1 MLNREGR
8 KQRTERTC
16 KCFRD
21 TRTRVRGPISR
32 STPAMPPT
40 RPDRRAAGRAERLR
54 LTVCVWWVWWAP
66 AVGRVAGAPPPAPQQ
81 SDLSLR
87 RAFLGLDKC
96 NACVG
101 TSVCKKLFRNQIMF
115 DWWISP
121 HAAATAALAQK
132 QSFMA
137 NLTDDSSSWRLVAL
151 SFLSSPD
158 LHAPSDRSIC
168 RSAGRQSPCSIEVV
182 LKATRRFKS
191 LNQSHILLPHMVE
204 GLRTPLLRCPSQ
216 RLLDRIVRRYAEVV
230 DVGSVQMKHF
240 SERDKLRLLHT
251 LAINQQP
258 LMLQM
263 FPGTEGWPFPR
274 YQGSCGRLMV
284 WASSRPLWGLYG
296 SSEEFFQRVDVA
308 YQLLQ
313 ITQGLG
319 HNSLGFQIYYTRLE
333 EDMFGLLDDQRVF
346 ISDASS
352 LGVIDLEQGLPPD
365 TPSHSGSGKDIFS
378 CLGQGLSTCHRPPPC
393 SSVRPTQSF
402 TLLCTVL
409 LPRLLLTPSEKG
421 EGKAARLPEDVP
433 LMLGVCANPSQ
444 PDWKIMAAVGSL
456 IDLLKPLRPCNPYFA
471 YRYPECT
478 YNHKY

>member
-352 LGVIDLEQGLPPD
+352 LGVIDLEQGPTNPLL
-365 TPSHSGSGKDIFS
+365 FQR
-378 CLGQGLSTCHRPPPC
+378 GQFTETCCETMGFPLTPPPTQALERTSSPAWVRVCPPVIAPLPVAPSDPPRASRC
-393 SSVRPTQSF
+393 SARSSCPDCCSPPVR
-402 TLLCTVL
+402 
-409 LPRLLLTPSEKG
+409 RGRE
-421 EGKAARLPEDVP
+421 R
-433 LMLGVCANPSQ
+433 Q
-444 PDWKIMAAVGSL
+444 PG
-456 IDLLKPLRPCNPYFA
+456 
-471 YRYPECT
+471 YPKMCP
-478 YNHKY
+478 